1 MIDVKIKKLDPKA
14 VIPFAATEHS
24 AGLDL
29 TAVKVGF
36 SHSEDGVPVL
46 VYDTQIAIEIPE
58 GHVGLLF
65 PRSSLANKSLN
76 MTNCV
81 GVIDSDYRGSILLKF
96 KVNTNTTPVIY
107 VEGDRVGQLIIM
119 PFPKVNFL
127 EVEELTETVRG
138 EGGHGSTDKIKESEI
153 LNGEI
158 EETSEIPADAEILDN
173 VELTN

>member
-81 GVIDSDYRGSILLKF
+81 GVIDSDYRGEVGVIAYYYGVGNKIINKGTRIAQLVITPCERMEIEYTDTLS
-96 KVNTNTTPVIY
+96 NT
-107 VEGDRVGQLIIM
+107 E
-119 PFPKVNFL
+119 
-127 EVEELTETVRG
+127 RG
-138 EGGHGSTDKIKESEI
+138 RNGFGSTGK
-153 LNGEI
+153 
-158 EETSEIPADAEILDN
+158 
-173 VELTN
+173 